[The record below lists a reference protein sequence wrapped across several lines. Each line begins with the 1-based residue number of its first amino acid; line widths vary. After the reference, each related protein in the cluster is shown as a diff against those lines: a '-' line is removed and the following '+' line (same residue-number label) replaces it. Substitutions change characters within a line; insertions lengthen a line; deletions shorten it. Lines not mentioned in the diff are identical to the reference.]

1 LSWFCSYVC
10 NEIFILKTS
19 DEDVRDELQEDCN
32 IMGAASMLM
41 CAHMART
48 VNAETQEWMYKFKDG
63 FEAGFVSAGLLKKN
77 SDDEIKDAQTGMIDD
92 SLEDDIMVAVTNL
105 NDIRRGLLPPH
116 RHTLRHSPPAVK
128 DGFEAGIVAAD
139 LLKKI
144 REGKE
149 AP

>member
-1 LSWFCSYVC
+1 
-10 NEIFILKTS
+10 
-19 DEDVRDELQEDCN
+19 
-32 IMGAASMLM
+32 MGAASMLM

-77 SDDEIKDAQTGMIDD
+77 SDDEIKDTQTGMIDD

-139 LLKKI
+139 FLKKI

>member
-1 LSWFCSYVC
+1 
-10 NEIFILKTS
+10 
-19 DEDVRDELQEDCN
+19 
-32 IMGAASMLM
+32 M
-41 CAHMART
+41 
-48 VNAETQEWMYKFKDG
+48 KFL
-63 FEAGFVSAGLLKKN
+63 LLKSSGGDDKG
-77 SDDEIKDAQTGMIDD
+77 SDDDASDD

>member
-63 FEAGFVSAGLLKKN
+63 FEAGFVSAGLLKK
-77 SDDEIKDAQTGMIDD
+77 
-92 SLEDDIMVAVTNL
+92 
-105 NDIRRGLLPPH
+105 
-116 RHTLRHSPPAVK
+116 
-128 DGFEAGIVAAD
+128 
-139 LLKKI
+139 KI
-144 REGKE
+144 R
-149 AP
+149 